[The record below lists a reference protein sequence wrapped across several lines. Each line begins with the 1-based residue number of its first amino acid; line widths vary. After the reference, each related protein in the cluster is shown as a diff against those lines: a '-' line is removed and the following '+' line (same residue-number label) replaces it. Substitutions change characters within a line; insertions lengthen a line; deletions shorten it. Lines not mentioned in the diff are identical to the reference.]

1 VAEITAATVKALR
14 EQTNL
19 PMMECK
25 RALEEANGDA
35 ALAVDLLRKK
45 GKVKM
50 ADRATSGR
58 ETAFGRVATFAD
70 FAAGQGAI
78 VDLRCESA
86 PVANHEEFIQL
97 ANDMVQQLATGPG
110 ASTPEE
116 LLAQPSPSK
125 PGHKLSEQFED
136 LNNRI
141 REVFKAAR
149 IARVKGQCGV
159 YTHHNGL
166 LGVLLQVEGGNGELA
181 KEICM
186 HIAFANPSA
195 LVREELDPALVA
207 KERELQTERA
217 RAEGKPDK
225 VIEKMIEGRMK
236 DFYAS
241 QCLVDQPFVK
251 DPNQTVGQVAKA
263 GNMKLVR
270 FIRWEIGKE

>member
-1 VAEITAATVKALR
+1 MAEITAAAVKTLR

-25 RALEEANGDA
+25 KALEEANGDPQ
-35 ALAVDLLRKK
+35 LAIELLRKK

-50 ADRATSGR
+50 SERASAGR

-70 FAAGQGAI
+70 FAAGVGGI

-86 PVANHEEFIQL
+86 PVANSEEFQQL
-97 ANDMVQQLATGPG
+97 ANEMAQQLATGPG
-110 ASTPEE
+110 AATPEE
-116 LLAQPSPSK
+116 LLAQPSQSHAGK
-125 PGHKLSEQFED
+125 TLGEWFDD

-141 REVFKAAR
+141 REVFKLQ
-149 IARVKGQCGV
+149 RVERFGGPSGA
-159 YTHHNGL
+159 YTHHNGT
-166 LGVLLQVEGGNGELA
+166 LGVLLQVEGGNAELA

-195 LVREELDPALVA
+195 LTRDELDPALVA
-207 KERELQTERA
+207 KEREIQTERA
-217 RAEGKPDK
+217 RSEGKPEK

-236 DFYAS
+236 DFYAQ

-251 DPNQTVGQVAKA
+251 DPNQTVAEVAKA
-263 GNMKLVR
+263 AGMKLVR
-270 FIRWEIGKE
+270 FVRWEIGKE